1 MDLERWND
9 NTRLMKSLLT
19 VVGPAG
25 SVDDIREWLK
35 KRNAAVKVQVDL
47 TDFAAMP
54 QWRFNEESGDLEH
67 SSGKF
72 FAIRG
77 LDVTT
82 DGCMLRPHWTQPII
96 DQPEVGIL
104 GIIAQEH
111 DGVLCFLMQAKIE
124 PGNINNV
131 QLSPTLQA
139 TRSNYMQVH
148 KGKVPR
154 YLEYF
159 KNAVAHKIW
168 LDQLQSEQGGR
179 FFHKR
184 NRNIIIEVNEH
195 IPEHEDFIWVTLGQL
210 KKLMHFDNVVN
221 MDSRTVISALNFQSD
236 DIIPFLQ
243 YSKTDRSRSLLA
255 SLHRCSSC
263 EQRHREILY
272 WLSELKT
279 KYSIVS
285 RLMPL
290 KKIDQWQV
298 RDNEIVREDRLFF
311 RVIGANI
318 TISNREVSS
327 WSQPLVQPM
336 QEGICALIMKIFDGV
351 AYFLVQAK
359 LECGNLDIVELAP
372 TVQCLTGNYQNK
384 HPKFL
389 DYVLNSSPDQVIYDC
404 RQSEEGGRF
413 YREQNRNIII
423 EAKDDFPAQDIPENF
438 YWIPLWQL
446 RELLRFNNYLNIQ
459 LRSLLAAI
467 NILAI

>member
-1 MDLERWND
+1 
-9 NTRLMKSLLT
+9 MKSLLT
-19 VVGPAG
+19 FDGPAG
-25 SVDDIREWLK
+25 SVDDIRGWLK
-35 KRNAAVKVQVDL
+35 KRNGAVKVQVEL

-54 QWRFNEESGDLEH
+54 QWRFNDESGDLEH

-82 DGCMLRPHWTQPII
+82 DGCMLKPHWTQPII

-139 TRSNYMQVH
+139 TRSNYMLVH

-154 YLEYF
+154 YLDFF
-159 KNAVAHKIW
+159 KNASAHKIW

-184 NRNIIIEVNEH
+184 NRNIIIEVQEH

-210 KKLMHFDNVVN
+210 KKLMHFDNLVN
-221 MDSRTVISALNFQSD
+221 MDSRTVISGLNWQGD
-236 DIIPFLQ
+236 DVDPVLS
-243 YSKTDRSRSLLA
+243 YAKSDRSRGLLA
-255 SLHRCSSC
+255 SLRRGGH
-263 EQRHREILY
+263 EQNSLKTLF

-290 KKIDQWQV
+290 NRLSQW
-298 RDNEIVREDRLFF
+298 RIASNEIVREDRLFF
-311 RVIGANI
+311 RVVGANI
-318 TISNREVSS
+318 TIANREVSS

-336 QEGICALIMKIFDGV
+336 QEGICALIMKMFDGV
-351 AYFLVQAK
+351 AFFLVQAK

-372 TVQCLTGNYQNK
+372 TLQCLTGSYKSGN
-384 HPKFL
+384 PMFL
-389 DYVLNSSPDQVIYDC
+389 EYVMNAPAEQVIYDC
-404 RQSEEGGRF
+404 YQSEEGGRF
-413 YREQNRNIII
+413 YREQNRNMIIV
-423 EAKDDFPAQDIPENF
+423 AKDDFPAEEIPENF
-438 YWIPLWQL
+438 HWITLWQL

-459 LRSLLAAI
+459 LRSLLAAV
-467 NILAI
+467 NLLAV

>member
-1 MDLERWND
+1 MTLECLND
-9 NTRLMKSLLT
+9 NMRLMKSLLT
-19 VVGPAG
+19 FDGPVGN
-25 SVDDIREWLK
+25 VDDIRKWLK
-35 KRNAAVKVQVDL
+35 KRNGAIKVQVEL

-54 QWRFNEESGDLEH
+54 QWRFNDESGDLEH

-82 DGCMLRPHWTQPII
+82 DGCMLKPHWTQPII

-148 KGKVPR
+148 KGKIPR

-159 KNAVAHKIW
+159 KNALDHKIW

-184 NRNIIIEVNEH
+184 NRNIIIEVREPV
-195 IPEHEDFIWVTLGQL
+195 PEHEDFIWVTLGQL
-210 KKLMHFDNVVN
+210 KKLMHFDNLVN
-221 MDSRTVISALNFQSD
+221 MDSRTVISGLNWQGD
-236 DIIPFLQ
+236 DVDSFFP
-243 YSKTDRSRSLLA
+243 YAKCDHSRGLLA
-255 SLHRCSSC
+255 SLRRGGH
-263 EQRHREILY
+263 EQSILKTLF

-290 KKIDQWQV
+290 NRLSQWRIDS
-298 RDNEIVREDRLFF
+298 NEIVREDRLYF
-311 RVIGANI
+311 RVVGANI
-318 TISNREVSS
+318 TIANREVSS

-336 QEGICALIMKIFDGV
+336 QEGICALIMKMFDGV

-372 TVQCLTGNYQNK
+372 TLQCLTGSYKSGN
-384 HPKFL
+384 PMFL
-389 DYVLNSSPDQVIYDC
+389 EYVMNAPREQVIYDC
-404 RQSEEGGRF
+404 YQSEEGGRF
-413 YREQNRNIII
+413 YREQNRNMIIV
-423 EAKDDFPAQDIPENF
+423 AKDDFSAEEIPENF
-438 YWIPLWQL
+438 HWITLWQL

-459 LRSLLAAI
+459 LRSLLAAV
-467 NILAI
+467 NLLSV